1 MNNQSIGLFNQLA
14 GKDIVKELNLT
25 KFNDQDQQVLINK
38 VTDRLQKVILETA
51 LIKMSAPQFQEMQ
64 NVFQTTKDPAAIS
77 EKVSAIAKNIPGLSD
92 AIKENIAKE
101 IELLKNIVNK

>member
-1 MNNQSIGLFNQLA
+1 MANQSISLFNQIT
-14 GKDIVKELNLT
+14 GIDIVKELNLT
-25 KFNDQDQQVLINK
+25 KFNDHDQEVLLKK

-51 LIKMSAPQFQEMQ
+51 LIKMSAPQFEELQS
-64 NVFQTTKDPAAIS
+64 VFNATKDSTMIQ
-77 EKVSAIAKNIPGLSD
+77 EKVSAIAKNIPGLGA

>member
-1 MNNQSIGLFNQLA
+1 MNNQSIGLFNQIT
-14 GKDIVKELNLT
+14 GIDIVKELNLT
-25 KFNDQDQQVLINK
+25 KFNEHDQETLLKK

-51 LIKMSAPQFQEMQ
+51 LIKMSAPQFAEMQ
-64 NVFQTTKDPAAIS
+64 NIFNTTKDPAAIS

-101 IELLKNIVNK
+101 IKSLKNIVNK